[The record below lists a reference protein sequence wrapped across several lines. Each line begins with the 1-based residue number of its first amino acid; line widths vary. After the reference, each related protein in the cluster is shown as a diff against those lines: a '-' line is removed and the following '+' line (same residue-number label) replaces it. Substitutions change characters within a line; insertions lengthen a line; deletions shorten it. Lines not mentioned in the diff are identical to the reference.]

1 MNKSKYDE
9 LMKLTFKGSFIANT
23 LTKLLLN
30 EISPKEYTKLILS
43 KKSEISSKNKSL
55 TEDQKYDLLM
65 RTTDSKNETFEK
77 NVTSS
82 NKISDVD
89 EKKKHF

>member
-1 MNKSKYDE
+1 MNKSQYDE
-9 LMKLTFKGSFIANT
+9 LMKLTFKGTFMINT
-23 LTKLLLN
+23 LTKLLSN
-30 EISPKEYTKLILS
+30 EISPEEYTKLILS